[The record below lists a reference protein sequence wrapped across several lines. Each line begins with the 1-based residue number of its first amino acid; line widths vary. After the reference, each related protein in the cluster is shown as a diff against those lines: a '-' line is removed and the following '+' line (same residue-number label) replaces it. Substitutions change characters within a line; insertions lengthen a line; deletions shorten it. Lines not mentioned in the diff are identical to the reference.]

1 MPDFL
6 HRTYD
11 LHQPELAAAF
21 DQVSFWFA
29 RFGAFLFEHLP
40 LRPNL
45 AILDL
50 ACGTGF
56 PLFELAQVYGATC
69 QVTGIDQWKEAVERG
84 RAKQQAYQLPNVQ
97 ILEADAAQLPF
108 GEREFDLIVSH
119 LGINNFADPEAVLA
133 ECFRVAKPQASLVLT
148 TNPSGHMRELYA
160 LFREVLLELHQSMYL
175 ERLQQN
181 EEHRGTKASL
191 SGMLQAAGFHT
202 VKIQEGAFQLRYLDG
217 SALFHHL
224 LTQVGFL
231 DGWRQVVDAEDE
243 EPVFALLA
251 TRLNQVAQAR
261 GELRLSVPML
271 YLEGEKPA

>member
-11 LHQPELAAAF
+11 LHQPELASAF
-21 DQVSFWFA
+21 DQVSFWAA
-29 RFGAFLFEHLP
+29 RFGVLLFQHLP

-69 QVTGIDQWKEAVERG
+69 QVTGIDNWKEAIERA
-84 RAKQQAYQLPNVQ
+84 RAKQQVYQLPNVQ

-108 GEREFDLIVSH
+108 GEHEFDLIVSH
-119 LGINNFADPEAVLA
+119 LGINNFADPEAVLS

-160 LFREVLLELHQSMYL
+160 LFREVLLEGHKSRYL
-175 ERLQQN
+175 ERLQKN

-191 SGMLQAAGFHT
+191 SGMLQAAGFHM
-202 VKIQEGAFQLRYLDG
+202 VKRQEGAFQLRYVDG

-231 DGWRQVVDAEDE
+231 EGWRQVVDAEDE
-243 EPVFALLA
+243 EPVFALLE

-261 GELRLSVPML
+261 GELRLTIPML
-271 YLEGEKPA
+271 YLEGEKLA